1 MGEGWIHELKWDG
14 YRVIVRRNEG
24 VVRLWSRHGRNWD
37 KEFPRIVEAV
47 RALPFENFTLDGEAV
62 CLLEDGHPDFHALRS
77 KHTCQDAVLV
87 AFDLLGMDGAD
98 LRSLP
103 LHERRRR
110 LAAVLSAGPDAL
122 LFSSHVEAG
131 QGEALFRRAC
141 AMNLEG
147 IVSKR
152 LEAPYRSGLSQTWRK
167 IKCLEYRR
175 P

>member
-1 MGEGWIHELKWDG
+1 MNSSGTAIASLSAGPKESSGCGPAMAGTGK
-14 YRVIVRRNEG
+14 RNSRRSWRPCG
-24 VVRLWSRHGRNWD
+24 RSRSRTSPSTARQSVFW
-37 KEFPRIVEAV
+37 KMAARTFM
-47 RALPFENFTLDGEAV
+47 PFG
-62 CLLEDGHPDFHALRS
+62 S
-77 KHTCQDAVLV
+77 KHTCRDAVLV

-98 LRSLP
+98 LRRLP

-110 LAAVLSAGPDAL
+110 LAAVLAGGGPDAL

-131 QGEALFRRAC
+131 EGEALFRHAC

-152 LEAPYRSGLSQTWRK
+152 LEAPYRSGLSQAWRK
-167 IKCLEYRR
+167 IKCPGYSR